1 MSVVMLMRW
10 DGVTL
15 DQYDQALK
23 LVGWEDE
30 PPAGGIFHVATHDG
44 QALRAIDIWE
54 SAEHFQQFVNQ
65 RLMPGVAELGLPG
78 EPDIEIYPAHRIFT
92 PGPIPQS

>member
-1 MSVVMLMRW
+1 MSFVMMMRW

-15 DQYDQALK
+15 EQYDRALK
-23 LVGWEDE
+23 LVRWEEE
-30 PPAGGIFHVATHDG
+30 PAAGGIFHVATHDG
-44 QALRAIDIWE
+44 DALRVTDIWE
-54 SAEHFQQFVNQ
+54 TPEHFQQFVDQ

-78 EPDIEIYPAHRIFT
+78 QPVVEMYPAHRIFE